1 MQIIR
6 EIFIVSFVSL
16 ITVFA
21 GAQQCGSCKLTPT
34 IAQYDFDVQVPQ
46 PELKG
51 EKTEGWLEWLQL
63 FWLARHAN
71 GYLFTNNK
79 NCIRFTQPLSAE
91 VNNVSFVSKDG
102 IEVPS
107 LVEETAILKVGL
119 TYTNLPPAGDV
130 SRFGNYL
137 ITGSVRQQGS
147 GYIMNIELQTACSR
161 KVVASASVPFQASD
175 SSEYIMNIAHQAAS
189 QLSPLVEKI
198 KQFELKERSESDI
211 ISLDDNFAESITI
224 KPRKRNLAAGEQT
237 ELEISLKDCDGTSLP
252 NRKIVFTKGSLNGIP
267 ISSGTTGGTVL
278 PESVITDANGKAKAT
293 FKMGNQKTAMIEAYH
308 IYQKPYGCESV
319 KLGSTPIGGAPVK
332 VEISYMQNET
342 KTIQRATLPGIK
354 ISGGE
359 ESEQFIMF
367 HTTVLYHYP
376 TIAALKEGF
385 LVEEEKDN
393 REPGSRS
400 EFIVENGY
408 FDYKK
413 QIQTAVIKAMM
424 GNKEIIQAVEKGSQS
439 TIEGHASLKHTSE
452 LLFFK
457 GNANEPASFSWS
469 IQYPASPDGEIAYGS
484 MSIVKGEEDVQWVVK
499 PINDVNSPYKTEYTL
514 SLKLDAAEELKKGNK
529 AMKDLFGL
537 NLDEMVNRM
546 DPTDPKSNMSGAR
559 GTQMITVRIL
569 SPYAD

>member
-1 MQIIR
+1 MQITR
-6 EIFIVSFVSL
+6 KIFIVSVVSL

-21 GAQQCGSCKLTPT
+21 NSQQCGSCKLTPT
-34 IAQYDFDVQVPQ
+34 IAQYDLDVQVVQ

-51 EKTEGWLEWLQL
+51 EKTEGWVEWSQL
-63 FWLARHAN
+63 FWLAAHAN

-79 NCIRFTQPLSAE
+79 NCIRFTYPVSTE
-91 VNNVSFVSKDG
+91 VNNISFVSKDG
-102 IEVPS
+102 VEVPS
-107 LVEETAILKVGL
+107 LVEEKEIAKVGL

-137 ITGSVRQQGS
+137 ITGSVRQQDS
-147 GYIMNIELQTACSR
+147 GYIMNIELQAACSR
-161 KVVASASVPFQASD
+161 KVVASASVPFQAST
-175 SSEYIMNIAHQAAS
+175 SSEYMTSIAYQAAS
-189 QLSPLVEKI
+189 QLSPLIEKI
-198 KQFELKERSESDI
+198 KQFELKERNESDI
-211 ISLDDNFAESITI
+211 ISLDDNFAESIII
-224 KPRKRNLAAGEQT
+224 KPKKRNLAAGEQT
-237 ELEISLKDCDGTSLP
+237 GLEISLKDCDGTPLP
-252 NRKIVFTKGSLNGIP
+252 NRKIVFTNGSLNGIQ
-267 ISSGTTGGTVL
+267 ISAGTTGGTVL

-308 IYQKPYGCESV
+308 IYEKPYGCESV

-332 VEISYMQNET
+332 VEISYLQNET
-342 KTIQRATLPGIK
+342 RTVQRATLPGIK

-359 ESEQFIMF
+359 EAEQFIMF

-376 TIAALKEGF
+376 AIAALKEGF

-413 QIQTAVIKAMM
+413 LVQTAVIKAMM
-424 GNKEIIQAVEKGSQS
+424 GNKEIVQAVEKGSQS
-439 TIEGHASLKHTSE
+439 NIQGQASLKHTSE
-452 LLFFK
+452 LSFFK

-469 IQYPASPDGEIAYGS
+469 IEYPASPDGEIAYGS
-484 MSIVKGEEDVQWVVK
+484 MSIVKGEENVQWIVK
-499 PINDVNSPYKTEYTL
+499 PINDVNSPYKTEYNL
-514 SLKLDAAEELKKGNK
+514 SLKLDVAEELKKGNK
-529 AMKDLFGL
+529 AMKDLFGV

-546 DPTDPKSNMSGAR
+546 DPTDPKSNMAGAR

>member
-1 MQIIR
+1 MLLVIFLQITKT
-6 EIFIVSFVSL
+6 VSSL
-16 ITVFA
+16 PILP
-21 GAQQCGSCKLTPT
+21 S
-34 IAQYDFDVQVPQ
+34 
-46 PELKG
+46 
-51 EKTEGWLEWLQL
+51 
-63 FWLARHAN
+63 
-71 GYLFTNNK
+71 
-79 NCIRFTQPLSAE
+79 E
-91 VNNVSFVSKDG
+91 VNNISFASKDG
-102 IEVPS
+102 GEQS
-107 LVEETAILKVGL
+107 SQVEESAIAKVGL
-119 TYTNLPPAGDV
+119 TYTNLPPPGDV

-137 ITGSVRQQGS
+137 ITGSVTQQGS
-147 GYIMNIELQTACSR
+147 GFIMHLELQAACSR
-161 KVVASASVPFQASD
+161 KVVASASVPFQAST
-175 SSEYIMNIAHQAAS
+175 SSEYISNIAHQAAS
-189 QLSPLVEKI
+189 QLSPLIEKI
-198 KQFELKERSESDI
+198 KQFELKERNESDI
-211 ISLDDNFAESITI
+211 ISLDDNFAESIII
-224 KPRKRNLAAGEQT
+224 KPKKRNLAAGEQT
-237 ELEISLKDCDGTSLP
+237 ELEISLKDCDGAPLP

-278 PESVITDANGKAKAT
+278 PESVITGASGKAKAT

-342 KTIQRATLPGIK
+342 KTIQRATLPSIK

-376 TIAALKEGF
+376 AIAALREGF

-393 REPGSRS
+393 RAPGSRS

-424 GNKEIIQAVEKGSQS
+424 GNKEIVQAIEKGSQS

-452 LLFFK
+452 ISFFK

-469 IQYPASPDGEIAYGS
+469 IQYPASPEGEIAYGS

-529 AMKDLFGL
+529 AMKDLFGV
-537 NLDEMVNRM
+537 NLDEMVNRI
-546 DPTDPKSNMSGAR
+546 DPTDPKTNMAGAR